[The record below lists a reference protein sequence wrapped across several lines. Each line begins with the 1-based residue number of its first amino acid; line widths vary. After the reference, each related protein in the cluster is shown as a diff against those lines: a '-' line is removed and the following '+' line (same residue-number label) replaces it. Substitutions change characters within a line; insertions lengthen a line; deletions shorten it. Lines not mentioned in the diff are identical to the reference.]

1 MKSKFVARLGAA
13 VLLTGSIAALA
24 QPNFSTTVGA
34 LSPKAKVVGSG
45 PIAQLPRPPRA
56 VGFRVKSRHLLYV
69 ALPGSGERPIDP
81 AGDGIVVLNA
91 DNNYAFVKRIHV
103 WNYVASMG
111 PETIEGVAADPAT
124 NMIYLAA
131 SGRLGAVDLAT
142 DKLVWS
148 TTLGGRCC
156 ERPQVTGDGKT
167 TSLARAIRITG
178 SSWTPEPASSKPSFM
193 RRAAR
198 APTI

>member
-1 MKSKFVARLGAA
+1 MKTKFVVRLGAA
-13 VLLTGSIAALA
+13 MSLTGSIAALA
-24 QPNFSTTVGA
+24 QPNFSTAVGA

-45 PIAQLPRPPRA
+45 PIAQPPRPPRA
-56 VGFRVKSRHLLYV
+56 AGFHVKSRHLLYV

-148 TTLGGRCC
+148 TTLGEDAASVHRSQPMA
-156 ERPQVTGDGKT
+156 RPS
-167 TSLARAIRITG
+167 SLARAIRITG
-178 SSWTPEPASSKPSFM
+178 SSWTPEPESSKPSFM

-198 APTI
+198 VPTI